1 MNGRVAKKRFW
12 GWTEPRFAY
21 AMLAPMTLITL
32 GLAIFPV
39 AYSLYLSLHQWRL
52 TRPNPPRF
60 IGLENYQRVF
70 TDPLFQASVWKTLY
84 FSVLTVGL
92 TVSVGLAVALL
103 LNRPEVRAKGLLLS
117 IIVIPWAI
125 PNVVGGLMWKW
136 IFDGN
141 YGILNAAMVGLGITD
156 SYRWWFNESPFVA
169 LAMVSI
175 VEVWKNSPFCV
186 VLFLAGL
193 QNVPRNLYRAASMDG
208 ATPVQ
213 RFRFV
218 TLPNIRLVVLAVLVL
233 QTTWTLKTFD
243 SIYVL
248 TQGGPA
254 NNTLVTYFY
263 VFRQAFSY
271 LDVGYGSAMA
281 YVVTMAVLLL
291 TILYY
296 RSLGAQR

>member
-1 MNGRVAKKRFW
+1 MRGLLRRPW
-12 GWTEPRFAY
+12 TWTEPRFAY
-21 AMLAPMTLITL
+21 AMLAPMALVTL
-32 GLAIFPV
+32 GLAFFPV
-39 AYSLYLSLHQWRL
+39 AYSLFLSLHQWRL
-52 TRPNPPRF
+52 TRPTGPTF
-60 IGLENYQRVF
+60 IGLANYVRVF
-70 TDPLFQASVWKTLY
+70 NDPLFIASVWKTLY
-84 FSVLTVGL
+84 FSFVTVGL
-92 TVSVGLAVALL
+92 TVTLGLAVALL
-103 LNRPEVRAKGLLLS
+103 LNRPEVRAKGLFLS
-117 IIVIPWAI
+117 IIVVPWAI

-141 YGILNAAMVGLGITD
+141 YGILNAALVATGIT
-156 SYRWWFNESPFVA
+156 SEYRWWFNESPIVA
-169 LAMVSI
+169 LTMIAV
-175 VEVWKNSPFCV
+175 VEVWKNSPFCI

-193 QNVPRNLYRAASMDG
+193 QNVPRNLYRAATMDG
-208 ATPVQ
+208 ATPLQ

-233 QTTWTLKTFD
+233 QTTWTLKAFD

-271 LDVGYGSAMA
+271 LDMGYASAMA

-291 TILYY
+291 TLVYY